1 MSQKLINSK
10 SLNNYYGGSS
20 EESPPFAVDEESS
33 PFAIDEDFQPF
44 DVKGTNSSSESSS
57 SEGSNESNVSD
68 ETSVSN
74 NSSAKSDEKSS
85 SNNSSTKSDETSSS
99 NNSTA
104 NSNESGANSNVASG
118 SNESGANSNVAS
130 GSNEAVANFNG
141 ESGSNES
148 RRSKNLSRRS
158 NESSGSNNLSRRSNN
173 LSRRSNNSSGSNAS
187 ENIGLNLNAPIS
199 ANSGKKIQL
208 NSKNSSNN
216 KSKRILPRGRVFFNN
231 SPVNN
236 STKPILEQMFNAVHY
251 KAYILQKYDA
261 YMKRRNRAHTSFDMY
276 YLWNPLDVILTT
288 SEFSIFKANSW
299 LPIEDKDKIEILE
312 LKEVNEYGVL
322 NHRNH
327 SLIQQIKLQLNE
339 SRATIINII
348 KIAFY
353 SGIYKGFVQGDGKK
367 YYPEYPINS
376 IYDIIKKSDVD
387 RLSVKPRFN
396 ELLEKVTN
404 FLNNYPDPPKILSK
418 NTRSKK

>member
-158 NESSGSNNLSRRSNN
+158 NESSGSNNLSRRSNE
-173 LSRRSNNSSGSNAS
+173 SRRSNNSSGSNAS